1 MPFEL
6 RPYPTPTLRPE
17 DPYLPRVWNASV
29 YPIAARMGVDIKLP
43 TISPQPYTHLAFE
56 GLEFAKEQGK
66 AHAYNDSVMRAF
78 FQRDLDIGKIDVLEK
93 LAAEVGLE
101 RTVFRQALEIGKFR
115 ERHQQLLQHAYEEVG
130 VTGVSLFII
139 GDIRYPVFRIVPRL
153 EKRYEAA
160 LSNISFWYI
169 ALGGCYGPCADCR
182 AGEGSRTCAGIAQS
196 K

>member
-1 MPFEL
+1 MWMPFEL

-17 DPYLPRVWNASV
+17 GPYLPQVWNASV
-29 YPIAARMGVDIKLP
+29 YPIAARMGVDIKLL

-101 RTVFRQALEIGKFR
+101 RTAFRQALENGTFR
-115 ERHQQLLQHAYEEVG
+115 ERHQHCFNTLMKKWA
-130 VTGVSLFII
+130 
-139 GDIRYPVFRIVPRL
+139 
-153 EKRYEAA
+153 
-160 LSNISFWYI
+160 
-169 ALGGCYGPCADCR
+169 
-182 AGEGSRTCAGIAQS
+182 
-196 K
+196 